1 MSAEQPT
8 GGRWIPNFDPTRIVN
23 NAWGM
28 LTFNFFDCNHGK
40 VKFLLARL
48 RHREHEPDAADA
60 ARWIVL
66 LTKRQIDPHMKRL
79 LRLLRGSASSL
90 LMFAMIA
97 AAWVD
102 PCIGQQ
108 TTAYGWMP
116 TGKLNEARSGHTA
129 TLLPN
134 GQVLVVGGES
144 NVLDGNGYSTHLDS
158 AELYDPISGKWR
170 VTGHLH
176 HPRSG
181 HSATLL
187 RDGRVLVV
195 GGNHTAGLEDMDP
208 EPATAEI
215 FDPQTAAWTMT
226 RNTRALG
233 LPADSKLLADG
244 RVLVTGNSLMGSN
257 VVSVNV
263 YDPAADS
270 WTSSSFNFVGYG
282 SAAKIL
288 ADGRILVAGG
298 SSPGPY
304 WLTWDPVRSAA
315 ALYDPLAGTVTV
327 TGSLND
333 RRAWPV
339 SSLLPG
345 GEVLVA
351 GGYVVDEVNGVP
363 PTTVKSTERYD
374 PASGSWARTGD
385 LNTAREAA
393 TASLL
398 PNGDVLVA
406 GGYNWVATDGPYQ
419 LNVLSSAELYNASN
433 GQWQLAGNLI
443 AARVG
448 HTATLLPDGRVLIVG
463 GNIPASRPN
472 AYGLFTPTQLATAE
486 LYEATPPGT
495 IGPGY
500 TGSWFDPSQS
510 GHGLFVQVLP
520 DNQFL
525 AAWFTFNPAGTEQ
538 SWFIGT
544 GTYSGTTATV
554 TSVVQPTGGRWIPN
568 FDPSRVVNNAW
579 GSLTFTFADCN
590 HGKVDFNSTAGY
602 GTGSMNSD
610 PVDATRRSGVSMMFW
625 QKSQRRGARCRRM
638 PVHWP
643 TRRTLDLPA
652 RDSFGRMRRF
662 ARRLRPIMVSIPPTF
677 SFD

>member
-1 MSAEQPT
+1 MTRLLQPKCSVAA
-8 GGRWIPNFDPTRIVN
+8 R
-23 NAWGM
+23 
-28 LTFNFFDCNHGK
+28 
-40 VKFLLARL
+40 FLLLA
-48 RHREHEPDAADA
+48 
-60 ARWIVL
+60 V
-66 LTKRQIDPHMKRL
+66 
-79 LRLLRGSASSL
+79 
-90 LMFAMIA
+90 FA

-116 TGKLNEARSGHTA
+116 TGNLNEARSGHTA

-144 NVLDGNGYSTHLDS
+144 NVLDRNGYSTHLDS

-170 VTGHLH
+170 FTGRLH

-195 GGNHTAGLEDMDP
+195 GGNHTEGLEDMDP
-208 EPATAEI
+208 EPANAEI

-226 RNTRALG
+226 GDTRALG

-263 YDPAADS
+263 YDPAADT
-270 WTSSSFNFVGYG
+270 WISSSFNFVGYG

-288 ADGRILVAGG
+288 ADGRILLAGG

-315 ALYDPLAGTVTV
+315 ALYDPLAGTVTK

-351 GGYVVDEVNGVP
+351 GGYVVDEANGVP
-363 PTTVKSTERYD
+363 PTTVRSAERYD
-374 PASGSWARTGD
+374 PASGAWTRTGD

-393 TASLL
+393 TASFL

-406 GGYNWVATDGPYQ
+406 GGYNWDAAEDAYDYQ
-419 LNVLSSAELYNASN
+419 LNVLSSAERYNAGT

-443 AARVG
+443 SARVG
-448 HTATLLPDGRVLIVG
+448 HTATVFPDGRVLIAG

-472 AYGLFTPTQLATAE
+472 ANGLFTPTQLATAE
-486 LYEATPPGT
+486 LYGPTPLGT
-495 IGPGY
+495 IGPGF
-500 TGSWFDPSQS
+500 TGSWFDPAQS
-510 GHGLFVQVLP
+510 GHGLFIQVLP
-520 DNQFL
+520 DNRFL
-525 AAWFTFNPAGTEQ
+525 AAWFTFNPAGTQ
-538 SWFIGT
+538 QAWFIGT
-544 GTYSGTTATV
+544 GSYSGNTATAN
-554 TSVVQPTGGRWIPN
+554 SVVQPTGGRWIPN
-568 FDPSRVVNNAW
+568 FDPSRVVNSAW
-579 GSLTFTFADCN
+579 GSLTFTFTDCN
-590 HGKVDFNSTAGY
+590 HAKVDFNSTAGY
-602 GTGSMNSD
+602 GTGSMNL
-610 PVDATRRSGVSMMFW
+610 TRL
-625 QKSQRRGARCRRM
+625 
-638 PVHWP
+638 
-643 TRRTLDLPA
+643 TEPA
-652 RDSFGRMRRF
+652 GL
-662 ARRLRPIMVSIPPTF
+662 ACP
-677 SFD
+677 